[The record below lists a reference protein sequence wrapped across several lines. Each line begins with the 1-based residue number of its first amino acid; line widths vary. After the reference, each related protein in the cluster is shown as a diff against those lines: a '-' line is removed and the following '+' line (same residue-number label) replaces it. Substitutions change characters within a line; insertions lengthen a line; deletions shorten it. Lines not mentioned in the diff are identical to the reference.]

1 MIKNPPDFKL
11 GAGLTAFCLFLL
23 VFLIPNQVGALDE
36 QASLMPLIIT
46 ALILVLSVALML
58 RSLRL
63 PEAQPQEHRQD
74 RRSTALTIALVV
86 AIMAVYA
93 GLLELTGFLLT
104 SLAAMVVLFLVFG
117 VKSPLKIAAITIIT
131 LGTLYFSFEKLL
143 RAPLPMGSLIEAL
156 LD

>member
-11 GAGLTAFCLFLL
+11 GAGLAAFCLFLL

-74 RRSTALTIALVV
+74 GRSTALTIALVV